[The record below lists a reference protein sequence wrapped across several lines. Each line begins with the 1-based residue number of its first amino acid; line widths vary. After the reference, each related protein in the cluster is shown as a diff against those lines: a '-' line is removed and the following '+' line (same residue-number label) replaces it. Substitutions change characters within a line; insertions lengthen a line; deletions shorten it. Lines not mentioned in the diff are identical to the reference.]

1 MKTYAV
7 RIMAT
12 VIKTICVKAA
22 DEEEAT
28 VLAHE
33 EFTVAPEHDEAY
45 EEETL
50 SVHEV
55 YPEED

>member
-12 VIKTICVKAA
+12 VIKTIRVDAENE
-22 DEEEAT
+22 DEA
-28 VLAHE
+28 VALAHE
-33 EFTVAPEHDEAY
+33 EFTVAPESDEAY

-55 YPEED
+55 YPKED